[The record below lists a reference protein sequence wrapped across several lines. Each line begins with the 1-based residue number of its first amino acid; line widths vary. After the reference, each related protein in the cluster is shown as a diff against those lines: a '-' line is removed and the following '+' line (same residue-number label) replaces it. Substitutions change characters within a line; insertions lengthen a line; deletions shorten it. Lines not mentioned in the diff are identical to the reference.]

1 MPADPTEQE
10 FPPGFTGAIPTEAM
24 IEIIFKNQI
33 GLPIQ
38 MLMEFKGYNS
48 LGELTYVP
56 VNVDTIGI
64 PLTNNPADTAMT
76 VIALNKLG
84 TTITI
89 YESVDDSLPSY
100 TKTEAPCDTCSSIID
115 LLASN
120 PVQMIINPEVKIDGR
135 GSLVPGT
142 AIAGVSGSQ
151 YHLSCN

>member
-1 MPADPTEQE
+1 
-10 FPPGFTGAIPTEAM
+10 
-24 IEIIFKNQI
+24 
-33 GLPIQ
+33 

-89 YESVDDSLPSY
+89 YESVDDSYLPIQRPRLRV
-100 TKTEAPCDTCSSIID
+100 TLAHR
-115 LLASN
+115 LL
-120 PVQMIINPEVKIDGR
+120 
-135 GSLVPGT
+135 T
-142 AIAGVSGSQ
+142 F
-151 YHLSCN
+151 

>member
-1 MPADPTEQE
+1 
-10 FPPGFTGAIPTEAM
+10 M

-76 VIALNKLG
+76 VIAL
-84 TTITI
+84 
-89 YESVDDSLPSY
+89 
-100 TKTEAPCDTCSSIID
+100 
-115 LLASN
+115 
-120 PVQMIINPEVKIDGR
+120 IN
-135 GSLVPGT
+135 
-142 AIAGVSGSQ
+142 
-151 YHLSCN
+151 